1 LIFDVLSLSRLRPTP
16 DARRPTPDAYRPP
29 PMRRFT
35 LYFLPAVAVAGSVF
49 GLFYG
54 WVGVQSLVRGE
65 TGVGIFLLV
74 FGFGGI
80 ALGVALWSVWR
91 RLVQQARGNASS

>member
-1 LIFDVLSLSRLRPTP
+1 MAHPQHRGTRE
-16 DARRPTPDAYRPP
+16 A
-29 PMRRFT
+29 
-35 LYFLPAVAVAGSVF
+35 AVAIAGGVF

-54 WVGVQSLVRGE
+54 WVGIQSLMRGE

-80 ALGVALWSVWR
+80 ALGTAMWSVWR
-91 RLVQQARGNASS
+91 KLVQQARANSSS